1 MLNKNIP
8 LSNNIISLWWGFID
22 ESYDINVIS
31 KYFNESLTDY
41 WFELLQYNSPYWL
54 EFLRISGV
62 NFLNKYFLNKNINKD
77 NLLITNW
84 ATSWIDLVWR
94 YILKGKYDS
103 IIFTPT
109 YDTAIES
116 LKINSNNIYNVD
128 LSVFSSDIL
137 DMNWIKLLEKKL
149 SIDSVKL
156 LYINTNFQNPTWL
169 IFTESLKK
177 EIYNLCK
184 KYNVY
189 ILEDDPYKLYNFDSA
204 DLGSNFIDFDD
215 NLSNVIYINSIS
227 KVFFP
232 WVRIWF
238 IVWNEKVLLW
248 ISNIQKY
255 TTSSAN
261 LLMQWLAHKALIN
274 WEIDKSI
281 IHYLNIISKKR
292 TLIINLMK
300 KYGLFDIDCPIN
312 ITDSKW
318 WFYFWIEFKDKSINT
333 TILLDEAYKKGIWYV
348 PWEIYYPDLWK
359 KNWLRIAFAKV
370 DVSEIEEAVLRL
382 SNLINNK

>member
-1 MLNKNIP
+1 M
-8 LSNNIISLWWGFID
+8 
-22 ESYDINVIS
+22 
-31 KYFNESLTDY
+31 
-41 WFELLQYNSPYWL
+41 
-54 EFLRISGV
+54 
-62 NFLNKYFLNKNINKD
+62 
-77 NLLITNW
+77 
-84 ATSWIDLVWR
+84 
-94 YILKGKYDS
+94 
-103 IIFTPT
+103 
-109 YDTAIES
+109 
-116 LKINSNNIYNVD
+116 
-128 LSVFSSDIL
+128 
-137 DMNWIKLLEKKL
+137 
-149 SIDSVKL
+149 
-156 LYINTNFQNPTWL
+156 
-169 IFTESLKK
+169 
-177 EIYNLCK
+177 
-184 KYNVY
+184 
-189 ILEDDPYKLYNFDSA
+189 
-204 DLGSNFIDFDD
+204 
-215 NLSNVIYINSIS
+215 
-227 KVFFP
+227 
-232 WVRIWF
+232 RIWF

-300 KYGLFDIDCPIN
+300 KYGLFDINCPIN